1 MARLIDF
8 LSPQHPPDIHQVSA
22 ELIKGI
28 IALATPSPG
37 EGLQNGPASNQF
49 ARELASKESVTKL
62 TSYILRDFGPDRNVA
77 PEDITDEATPT
88 SSENEILPTFES
100 STSSVVHSLGVVI
113 ELIRK
118 NNSDYFEP
126 YLFHTLRNRLIQVQQ
141 QLHGQTDG
149 GRDSLERAM
158 KEMVDRMGV
167 VHLGA
172 VLETMCENLESLAG
186 YLRTPRSAVSFYDRY
201 FFLLGLIEP
210 SEGPGRYHRRKG
222 YSVNLREIPD
232 MRTVRRAASLLEY
245 GDTQPTSRV

>member
-1 MARLIDF
+1 M
-8 LSPQHPPDIHQVSA
+8 
-22 ELIKGI
+22 
-28 IALATPSPG
+28 
-37 EGLQNGPASNQF
+37 
-49 ARELASKESVTKL
+49 
-62 TSYILRDFGPDRNVA
+62 
-77 PEDITDEATPT
+77 
-88 SSENEILPTFES
+88 
-100 STSSVVHSLGVVI
+100 VHSLGVVI